1 MSEESYPAKVA
12 KYMQKSN
19 KYQSRLEIN
28 KKQCEGQKD
37 GGGTK
42 SGHGTDNFG
51 DKSGD
56 EK

>member
-28 KKQCEGQKD
+28 KKQCEGQKN
-37 GGGTK
+37 GRRTK
-42 SGHGTDNFG
+42 SGHGANNFG
-51 DKSGD
+51 DESGN